1 MAGWRQDGGGIPI
14 LNNDEGKDT
23 IVRRIVNTPQEPSL
37 CMVST
42 IIILLIQLTTIHA
55 ILKRFVMQMPT
66 VLDVFS
72 SFCPSLSLK
81 EMKLFLISRKQMSSC
96 VR

>member
-1 MAGWRQDGGGIPI
+1 
-14 LNNDEGKDT
+14 
-23 IVRRIVNTPQEPSL
+23 
-37 CMVST
+37 MVFVES
-42 IIILLIQLTTIHA
+42 IHA

-81 EMKLFLISRKQMSSC
+81 EMKLFLTSKGALH
-96 VR
+96 VRTLTYYFLSITDTALTWRGLGFRIPFGPLYDVVLVIVFS